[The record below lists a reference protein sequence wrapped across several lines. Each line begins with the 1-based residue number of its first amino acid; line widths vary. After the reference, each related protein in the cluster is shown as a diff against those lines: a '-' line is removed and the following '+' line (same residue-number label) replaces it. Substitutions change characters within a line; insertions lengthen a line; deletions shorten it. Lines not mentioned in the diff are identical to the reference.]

1 MDNEEHSKMHGQALF
16 CFPSGLTIGSARK
29 EAELRVSNQQC
40 QTMVDALNLIAN
52 REMGLN
58 WFDATELLKKRQA
71 FLDDNLPNEKKENQ
85 QDKQFHKSKQINK
98 SKRAFNQTTSQE
110 RLNMNSKKNEANHSD
125 NHQSKVDAYATS
137 IKDYASLSNTKSP
150 EGKQA
155 VTNEYTLVDIQM
167 LLAKYLNIG
176 FDGFCHHLNANERA
190 EQRARLAVAINS
202 FNIFSCY
209 LEQCQA
215 LKNINKKLN
224 VQEIA
229 VLLHE
234 SAQNH
239 HVFKDNCEQ
248 LSVGALLICAKEKGF
263 QYKTVKS
270 NTYLN
275 ISIRSLNKLS
285 K

>member
-1 MDNEEHSKMHGQALF
+1 MENEENSPNQMHGQALF

-29 EAELRVSNQQC
+29 EAETRVSNQQC
-40 QTMVDALNLIAN
+40 KTMVDALNLIAN

-58 WFDATELLKKRQA
+58 WFDATELLKKRHES
-71 FLDDNLPNEKKENQ
+71 LDDGGNPPNQKTDSQ
-85 QDKQFHKSKQINK
+85 QDKQTSK
-98 SKRAFNQTTSQE
+98 SKRAFNQTSSQK
-110 RLNMNSKKNEANHSD
+110 RLNMNSKKNEANRSD
-125 NHQSKVDAYATS
+125 NHQSNVDVYATS
-137 IKDYASLSNTKSP
+137 IKDYASLSNTKSL
-150 EGKQA
+150 EGKQT

-209 LEQCQA
+209 LGQCQT

-229 VLLHE
+229 ALLHA

-263 QYKTVKS
+263 QYKTIKT